1 MPACPAGEDG
11 QRVLLVAV
19 PAFSATQT
27 ACLVNLRDL
36 SCQPISF
43 SVFGAEDDSDM
54 EVGQ

>member
-1 MPACPAGEDG
+1 M
-11 QRVLLVAV
+11 LLVAV

-36 SCQPISF
+36 SCQPIRF

>member
-1 MPACPAGEDG
+1 MT
-11 QRVLLVAV
+11 V

-43 SVFGAEDDSDM
+43 CGFGAEEDGSDL
-54 EVGQ
+54 ELGH